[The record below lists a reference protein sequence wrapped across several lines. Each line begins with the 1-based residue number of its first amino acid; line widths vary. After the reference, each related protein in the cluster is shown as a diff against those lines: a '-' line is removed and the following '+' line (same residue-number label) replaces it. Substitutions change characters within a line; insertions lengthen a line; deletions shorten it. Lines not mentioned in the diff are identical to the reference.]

1 MNYIQEVIEYLES
14 RIAELK
20 EEAKEHNPFST
31 GDHWDEIDVGFEYA
45 LFELNLLLEKIRGK
59 Q

>member
-20 EEAKEHNPFST
+20 EEAEEHNPFPT
-31 GDHWDEIDVGFEYA
+31 GDNWDEIDVGFEYA